1 MLIPK
6 SIDIAGF
13 TVNIVFD
20 DKLCATRKVIGE
32 ARYNEQTIV
41 LDETVSTRE
50 QLEQAYIHEV
60 IHWILFIMNE
70 NDLRNNEKFVD
81 VLAHFWYQT
90 IVSAVHHE
98 EELEINNA
106 TV

>member
-13 TVNIVFD
+13 TVNIKFD
-20 DKLCATRKVIGE
+20 DTLAKTKHVIGE
-32 ARYNEQTIV
+32 ARYSDQVIV
-41 LDETVSTRE
+41 LDNTVSTKE

-70 NDLRNNEKFVD
+70 TDLRNNEKFVD

-98 EELEINNA
+98 EEIE
-106 TV
+106 